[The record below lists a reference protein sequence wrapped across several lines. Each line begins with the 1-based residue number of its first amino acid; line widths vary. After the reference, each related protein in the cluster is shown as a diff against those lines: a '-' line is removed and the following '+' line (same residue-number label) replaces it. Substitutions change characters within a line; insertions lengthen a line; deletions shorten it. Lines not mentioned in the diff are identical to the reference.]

1 MESHKKNF
9 SISESFAF
17 AWDTLVPNFKKI
29 IGFSALVF
37 VIQVVFNIVAKKI
50 VPENSTNLLNKNIV
64 IYLGNFLSIALTLG
78 LIAVLLKIV
87 RKQELT
93 IKVLF
98 QYFNKKMIDLFLV
111 RIILWTSSL
120 LFFSLLSAAIV
131 PIDQVIKNSQEFLLG
146 KTSLIEIINQIA
158 MKKETMLSAEGMKLA
173 AVVSILFYTYL
184 SARVVLASLLIL
196 DKDKGAI
203 SAIKES
209 FQLTSQFK
217 VQGKIFLSWALFA
230 FFGMFIA
237 IFTLGTGMILFLP
250 MLYLFYI
257 AIYEKFTQ

>member
-1 MESHKKNF
+1 
-9 SISESFAF
+9 
-17 AWDTLVPNFKKI
+17 
-29 IGFSALVF
+29 
-37 VIQVVFNIVAKKI
+37 
-50 VPENSTNLLNKNIV
+50 
-64 IYLGNFLSIALTLG
+64 
-78 LIAVLLKIV
+78 
-87 RKQELT
+87 
-93 IKVLF
+93 
-98 QYFNKKMIDLFLV
+98 
-111 RIILWTSSL
+111 
-120 LFFSLLSAAIV
+120 
-131 PIDQVIKNSQEFLLG
+131 
-146 KTSLIEIINQIA
+146 
-158 MKKETMLSAEGMKLA
+158 MLSAEGIKLA

>member
-158 MKKETMLSAEGMKLA
+158 MKKKLC
-173 AVVSILFYTYL
+173 
-184 SARVVLASLLIL
+184 SLLR
-196 DKDKGAI
+196 
-203 SAIKES
+203 E
-209 FQLTSQFK
+209 
-217 VQGKIFLSWALFA
+217 
-230 FFGMFIA
+230 
-237 IFTLGTGMILFLP
+237 
-250 MLYLFYI
+250 
-257 AIYEKFTQ
+257 